1 MDNSEFTYVEG
12 LSMLIH
18 SCEDRM
24 KQDAREMA
32 GLWATQFE
40 EGLLPLIQFIDKM
53 GLLNEL
59 KEDIEDS
66 NKNEKIEYGLYIFLT
81 EFLEEYEKE
90 KAK

>member
-24 KQDAREMA
+24 KQDALEMA
-32 GLWATQFE
+32 TLWAGQYQ

-53 GLLNEL
+53 GLLNAL
-59 KEDIEDS
+59 KENIEDS
-66 NKNEKIEYGLYIFLT
+66 HKKEQIEYGLYIFLT

>member
-32 GLWATQFE
+32 GL
-40 EGLLPLIQFIDKM
+40 LPLIQFIDKM
-53 GLLNEL
+53 NLLNAL

-66 NKNEKIEYGLYIFLT
+66 HKKEKIEYGLYIFLT

-90 KAK
+90 KVK

>member
-53 GLLNEL
+53 GLLYEL
-59 KEDIEDS
+59 KREIEWKHDYDH
-66 NKNEKIEYGLYIFLT
+66 IETGLYIFLM

-90 KAK
+90 KIK